1 MESFDFNI
9 HNYSFKEMEDMIGL
23 ASNKKYN
30 ANDVALCK
38 QRLDVKLASSGKGG
52 KKMTDFLETVS
63 SCLILRLKDN
73 DNHEKHYDDHDKH
86 HDKHYDK
93 HDNDKHDPDKH
104 DNDKHDKHDKHR
116 DLPQEYYSPAHNFK
130 KNKIIPG
137 TNKNGH
143 FVISDPYRSMD
154 IKDYYVTSG
163 LTVGQSGAPP
173 GTINPVKYTTIA
185 TSVNV
190 DSRFRP
196 NYFSTKSS
204 DLYVTLPEKVN
215 NVINYRIG
223 SFEIP
228 FYAIYPVSELN
239 GSNAIKILWNA
250 TGHDVP
256 YDKSFILVLP
266 DGNYYTTLDTI
277 NVLASVSIENTI
289 NTILNSNPDLNGLLY
304 FYLDQISGK
313 GVFAQPS
320 NATPIYFKIV
330 TNVRSNGV
338 QIYDAP
344 LISFLGWQLGF
355 RNAEYISKNSGTH
368 NFGSVVT
375 EALVVVKAANYI
387 FITIDDYNNSVND
400 YYSAVFAES
409 YAIKNIIARINVGFS
424 TTAND
429 GSSTQLNRQRCFFG
443 PVNIQKLR
451 ITLYDN
457 FGRIVD
463 LNNMDWNLELIFECV
478 YD

>member
-1 MESFDFNI
+1 MDSFDFNI

-38 QRLDVKLASSGKGG
+38 QRLDVKLASRGG
-52 KKMTDFLETVS
+52 KKMTDFLDAVS
-63 SCLILRLKDN
+63 SCLISRLKDKH
-73 DNHEKHYDDHDKH
+73 DN
-86 HDKHYDK
+86 HDKHYNDKDK
-93 HDNDKHDPDKH
+93 HDNDKHDNDKH
-104 DNDKHDKHDKHR
+104 DNDKHDNDK
-116 DLPQEYYSPAHNFK
+116 QEYYSPAYDFK
-130 KNKIIPG
+130 KNTMVPG

-154 IKDYYVTSG
+154 VKTYYDTSG

-185 TSVNV
+185 TSVNI

-204 DLYVTLPEKVN
+204 DLYVTLPEKVS

-239 GSNAIKILWNA
+239 GSNAIQILWN
-250 TGHDVP
+250 TSGHDHP
-256 YDKSFILVLP
+256 YDQTFTLILP

-289 NTILNSNPDLNGLLY
+289 NTIINSNPNLTGRLY

-320 NATPIYFKIV
+320 NASHIYFKIV

-338 QIYDAP
+338 PIYDAP

-355 RNAEYISKNSGTH
+355 RNAEYISKNSG
-368 NFGSVVT
+368 NFGLGSVVT

-424 TTAND
+424 TTVTE